1 MQKELEILLNKL
13 PQGISDCIRGSD
25 AYKIGS
31 GINEIRIR
39 ADRHLSLTYR
49 GKNITLGYLVSG
61 DTLNDCVMRLCKN
74 SLYSYMEA
82 IKEGYIP
89 FGNSIRVGV
98 CGEAVCEGNKIVNIH
113 SIKSLNIR
121 IPSSVYGVGRSL
133 YNKLYEGGFTDS
145 VVIFSPPGVGKTT
158 LLRDI
163 SLLLS
168 KGSPPKRVAL
178 IDSRYELCDST
189 LVKEENIDV
198 YSGYPKAKA
207 IELATRTMSPE
218 YIICDEIG
226 SQEAESILSVQSGG
240 VPLIVGAHASS
251 AEKLINSGAFEKLHK
266 AGIFDLYV
274 KINVAANGER
284 TLEIVRRSDIQVI

>member
-1 MQKELEILLNKL
+1 MQKELEILLDKL
-13 PQGISDCIRGSD
+13 PQGISDCIRRSE
-25 AYKIGS
+25 AYKIGI

-61 DTLNDCVMRLCKN
+61 DMLNDCVMRLCKN
-74 SLYSYMEA
+74 SIYSYMEA

-121 IPSSVYGVGRSL
+121 IPSSVYGVGRPL

-158 LLRDI
+158 LLREL

-178 IDSRYELCDST
+178 IDSRYELCDSA
-189 LVKEENIDV
+189 VMKEENIDV

-207 IELATRTMSPE
+207 VELATRTMSPQ

-226 SQEAESILSVQSGG
+226 REEAESILSVQSGG

-251 AEKLINSGAFEKLHK
+251 AERLINSGAFERLHK

-274 KINVAANGER
+274 KINVVANGER
-284 TLEIVRRSDIQVI
+284 RLEIVRRSDILCS